1 MAKEELDRLGLGDIA
16 EYQRV
21 EPDLRKR
28 EREGFVAG
36 SGVKSAGKG
45 FFWWAIVNKITLVWR
60 RAIISATDL
69 NGSSSDR
76 WPSSSSLSSHR
87 WAQRPDQTKSAED
100 QNR

>member
-45 FFWWAIVNKITLVWR
+45 FFW
-60 RAIISATDL
+60 
-69 NGSSSDR
+69 
-76 WPSSSSLSSHR
+76 
-87 WAQRPDQTKSAED
+87 
-100 QNR
+100 